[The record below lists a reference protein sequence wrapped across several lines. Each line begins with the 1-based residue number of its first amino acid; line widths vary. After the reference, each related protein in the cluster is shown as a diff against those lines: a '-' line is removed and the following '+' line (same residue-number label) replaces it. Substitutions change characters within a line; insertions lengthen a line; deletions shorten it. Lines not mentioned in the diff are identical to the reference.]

1 MKAYRII
8 FLLMVLLNSNSR
20 LSAQLASDVFS
31 FFGDQIISNAMYFS
45 RETVL
50 VSSGYIPSGVPIYQY
65 GEERKTQCKIAYI
78 GTDYNTDSPVIDGV
92 RIYGGGND
100 LLLEQWA
107 YSPIFNVSYITLN
120 KNNKQRCISVDLDRK
135 TTALIFGGPIY
146 ETGNEAP
153 EMMIVLVK
161 GNEAKLIFDRP
172 AMVYAYTPEPNFS
185 IEYVEKMDW
194 ENYGDTGDYTPNAK
208 TIASQTKHKIWK
220 EGNMLKYKSWK

>member
-1 MKAYRII
+1 MKIYRFI
-8 FLLMVLLNSNSR
+8 FLLMVLLNCSCR
-20 LSAQLASDVFS
+20 LSAQLASDLFS
-31 FFGDQIISNAMYFS
+31 VYGGKIMTNAMFFS
-45 RETVL
+45 PKTV
-50 VSSGYIPSGVPIYQY
+50 VAGTNSFPSGTPLYENDKVMVGQCTVAYVNTESYSDFPLYDCIRVY
-65 GEERKTQCKIAYI
+65 GN
-78 GTDYNTDSPVIDGV
+78 GS
-92 RIYGGGND
+92 
-100 LLLEQWA
+100 LLLEQWG
-107 YSPIFNVSYITLN
+107 YSPIYNVSYITVN
-120 KNNKQRCISVDLDRK
+120 EKNEQLCLPVNLGRK
-135 TTALIFGGPIY
+135 TSALIFGGPIF

-153 EMMIVLVK
+153 EMMIILVK